1 MQQAPHVI
9 WNNEPQDRAGTPL
22 VVMFHGYGSYEEDL
36 MALSFAL
43 PQGYTYASVR
53 APQRAGMGFQWFPL
67 AADIAFTTDAVV
79 AAAEAVIEWLREES
93 QQHTHV
99 FLLGFSQGMAMA
111 TTVARHVPEL
121 VDAVV
126 GVSGFVVP
134 VAPDDAQAG
143 FFQDERLRAEPLRM
157 FWGRDPEDPVITSV
171 LVDGTAEWAN
181 DHTELTK
188 IQYRGIG
195 HGVCPEELA
204 HIKEY
209 LQAAVD
215 ATS

>member
-1 MQQAPHVI
+1 
-9 WNNEPQDRAGTPL
+9 
-22 VVMFHGYGSYEEDL
+22 

-67 AADIAFTTDAVV
+67 AADLAFTTDAVV

-121 VDAVV
+121 VDAVAACD
-126 GVSGFVVP
+126 P
-134 VAPDDAQAG
+134 RAPISPAATVDVLPPFAG
-143 FFQDERLRAEPLRM
+143 
-157 FWGRDPEDPVITSV
+157 G
-171 LVDGTAEWAN
+171 
-181 DHTELTK
+181 
-188 IQYRGIG
+188 
-195 HGVCPEELA
+195 
-204 HIKEY
+204 
-209 LQAAVD
+209 
-215 ATS
+215 

>member
-67 AADIAFTTDAVV
+67 AADLAFTTDAVV
-79 AAAEAVIEWLREES
+79 AAAETVIEWLREES

-111 TTVARHVPEL
+111 TTVARHAPEL

-126 GVSGFVVP
+126 GMSGFVVP
-134 VAPDDAQAG
+134 VAPDDAQAD
-143 FFQDERLRAEPLRM
+143 FFRDDRLRAEPL
-157 FWGRDPEDPVITSV
+157 P
-171 LVDGTAEWAN
+171 
-181 DHTELTK
+181 
-188 IQYRGIG
+188 
-195 HGVCPEELA
+195 
-204 HIKEY
+204 
-209 LQAAVD
+209 
-215 ATS
+215 